1 MKKHLAKKGLAY
13 MLMTSMAISSMSVA
27 VYANEL
33 ENETYPAV
41 VTEEGA
47 TEAGTLENKEPLG
60 LETEEKLLTGVA
72 TVTIDGETESYEDLK
87 AAFTAANASEGENI
101 VVELQQD
108 AEVDITDAAK
118 NNGVLNITKK
128 MTIRGNGHTITA
140 VGSNSNSVHIL
151 NIMAAGVV
159 VDNLVLDGAGLTQHG
174 IHVYNVTGTRINDV
188 TCKENKGYGLVVN
201 SSEAVVDGLVTEE
214 NGWGGV
220 NADTRV
226 SASGDA
232 ALTLNN
238 CSIGE
243 NNAVYVE
250 NTASRTS
257 GAVINGGTFHGAVH
271 KVESAELTVKGGTI
285 VLPED
290 VDFDTMKDT
299 LPFAEGNA
307 FAVDLDGHTI
317 TIDNGS
323 KDRRLFVSGDVTLK
337 SSKEGGK
344 VVSDKNAAVDI
355 LAGGHLT
362 VEENVVIEST
372 ASAAILL
379 KANTELTVNG
389 GDITGMYYA
398 IAGNGTEDNTKIV
411 INNGRIEGKEDSS
424 YPDDAVA
431 IYHPQTGSL
440 TINGGTLIGESGVQY
455 CGAGQVTITGGEI
468 IANAEA
474 TEFPT
479 KTAAEGDGTAIDGA
493 ALSLISRGGGY
504 QDNDEKIHV
513 TITGGTLTSKNNSAV
528 SVYRLK
534 KSSDKWITNDSTDL
548 TSYLGSLRIAN
559 GVFKGSE
566 EKGALEIDGAAKD
579 AVTVTGGTFSSDPS
593 AYIASGYRVK
603 GDAQTGFTV
612 SKKSSGSSSDSSSG
626 GSNTG
631 GTTGGTTGTT
641 TETTENKDG
650 STTTTVTKP
659 DGTVTETTEH
669 KDGSTVTVVTKPD
682 GTVTETTENKDGSK
696 VEVVETTDGTVTT
709 TETDAEGNK
718 TETVEA
724 KDGTV
729 TTTMETTDGTTSKT
743 TVGEDGAVTVAV
755 NVSKEAAQEEVAVLP
770 MPSVKGTKDAEKAPV
785 ISLTVE
791 GQEKTAVE
799 IPVKNMTAGTVA
811 VLVDKDGRESVI
823 KTSLAGENGVII
835 TVDGSATVKIID
847 NSKDFADVADSYWGS
862 DAVQFA
868 ASRELFAG
876 TGNNEFTPD
885 GTMTRAMVWTVL
897 ARLDGVATG
906 GGANWY
912 AAGQNWAMEK
922 GISDG
927 TNLNGEVTRE
937 QLAAMLYRYAQMC
950 GYDTDA
956 QADLSKYTDTA
967 GISGYA
973 VEAMQWANA
982 AGVVNGTSTTTL
994 DAQAD
999 STRAQVAT
1007 MLMNFCK
1014 NVVK

>member
-13 MLMTSMAISSMSVA
+13 MLMASMAISSMSVA
-27 VYANEL
+27 VYASEL
-33 ENETYPAV
+33 ENETYSAAV
-41 VTEEGA
+41 SEEGTMVA
-47 TEAGTLENKEPLG
+47 EGILGDKEPLG
-60 LETEEKLLTGVA
+60 LETEEKQLTGVA

-87 AAFTAANASEGENI
+87 AAFAAANASESENI

-108 AEVDITDAAK
+108 AEVDITDTAK
-118 NNGVLNITKK
+118 DNGVLNITKK

-140 VGSNSNSVHIL
+140 RGSNNNSVHIL
-151 NIMAAGVV
+151 NVMAAGVSV
-159 VDNLVLDGAGLTQHG
+159 NNLVLEGADLTQHG
-174 IHVYNVTGTRINDV
+174 IHVYNVTGVQINDV
-188 TCKENKGYGLVVN
+188 SCKENKGYGLVVN
-201 SSEAVVDGLVTEE
+201 SSEAVVDGLVTEK

-220 NADTRV
+220 NVDTRD
-226 SASGDA
+226 SASGNA
-232 ALTLNN
+232 ALILNSG
-238 CSIGE
+238 SIGE

-250 NTASRTS
+250 NTANGNSS
-257 GAVINGGTFHGAVH
+257 AVINGGTFCGAVH
-271 KVESAELTVKGGTI
+271 KVESATLAVKGGTI
-285 VLPED
+285 VLPGNI
-290 VDFDTMKDT
+290 DFDTMKEAI
-299 LPFAEGNA
+299 PFADGNT
-307 FAVDLDGHTI
+307 FAVDLDGNTI
-317 TIDNGS
+317 TVDDGS

-344 VVSDKNAAVDI
+344 VVSEKNAAVDI

-372 ASAAILL
+372 ARAAILL

-389 GDITGMYYA
+389 GDIIGVYYA

-411 INNGRIEGKEDSS
+411 INNGRIEGKEDSL

-513 TITGGTLTSKNNSAV
+513 TITGGTLTSKNNSAI
-528 SVYRLK
+528 SVYRLE
-534 KSSDKWITNDSTDL
+534 KSGDKWITNDSTDL

-566 EKGALEIDGAAKD
+566 TKGALEIDGAAKD

-593 AYIASGYRVK
+593 TYVASGYRVK

-631 GTTGGTTGTT
+631 GTTGTTTETVENKDGTTTTVVTKPDGTK

-650 STTTTVTKP
+650 STT
-659 DGTVTETTEH
+659 
-669 KDGSTVTVVTKPD
+669 TVVTKPD

-696 VEVVETTDGTVTT
+696 VEVEETKDGTVTT
-709 TETDAEGNK
+709 TETDKDGNK
-718 TETVEA
+718 TETVET
-724 KDGTV
+724 KDGAV
-729 TTTMETTDGTTSKT
+729 TTTVERVDGTTSK
-743 TVGEDGAVTVAV
+743 VTVDADGV
-755 NVSKEAAQEEVAVLP
+755 TKTEVSVSKEAAEENEVVELP
-770 MPSVKGTKDAEKAPV
+770 IPSVRAEKDASDAAA
-785 ISLTVE
+785 VE
-791 GQEKTAVE
+791 IEVKGDEATKVE

-811 VLVDKDGRESVI
+811 VMVDEFGGETVI
-823 KTSLAGENGVII
+823 KTSLAGENGVVVNVEG
-835 TVDGSATVKIID
+835 TVTVKIVD
-847 NSKDFADVADSYWGS
+847 NSKDFADVADTYWGS

-876 TGNNEFTPD
+876 TAADTFSPD
-885 GTMTRAMVWTVL
+885 ASMTRAMVWTVL

-906 GGANWY
+906 GGVNWY
-912 AAGQNWAMEK
+912 AAGQAWAMEN

-927 TNLNGEVTRE
+927 SDLNGQVSRE
-937 QLAAMLYRYAQMC
+937 QLAAMLYRYAQLK
-950 GYDTDA
+950 GYDTSA
-956 QADLSKYTDTA
+956 QADLSKYADVN
-967 GISGYA
+967 GISAYA

-982 AGVVNGTSTTTL
+982 AGIVNGTTTTTL
-994 DAQAD
+994 DAGKD

-1014 NVVK
+1014 NVVE